1 MLIDSTKMFRFET
14 EARRAIQEP
23 GNCTDEISRIS
34 LKGGMQGRRAE
45 NIFVL

>member
-23 GNCTDEISRIS
+23 ENCTDEISRIS
-34 LKGGMQGRRAE
+34 SKGEIQGRRAE
-45 NIFVL
+45 KVFVL